1 MDKKDL
7 IVSHNSNGYI
17 LLSFKDNA
25 SDSITLT
32 SPNIQVVEFANGDKM
47 NMDEIKKLSLI
58 GDDTDNTIYGYNGED
73 NTLIGNR
80 GNGRLY
86 GDNNND
92 TLLEE

>member
-1 MDKKDL
+1 
-7 IVSHNSNGYI
+7 
-17 LLSFKDNA
+17 
-25 SDSITLT
+25 
-32 SPNIQVVEFANGDKM
+32 M

-73 NTLIGNR
+73 NTLIGNG